1 MAVTMY
7 YDQDA
12 SLDALHGKTVA
23 VMGYGSQGHAQAQN
37 LKDSG
42 VKVIVGLRKG
52 SKRWKEAEEA
62 GLPVMTVPE
71 AAKQA
76 DIIQILIPDERQA
89 EVYKNEI
96 EPYLEEGNALCFSH
110 GFNIHFGQIQPPSH
124 VDVFMVA
131 PKGPGHL
138 VRRVYVEGGGVPSL
152 LAVEQDYTGKAKD
165 LGLAYAKGIGAT
177 RAGVLETT
185 FREET
190 ETDLFGEQ
198 CVLCGGVSEL
208 IRAGFDTLVE
218 AGYAPESAYFECM
231 HEMKLI
237 VDLFYEGGISWM
249 RYSVSDTA
257 QYGDLTRG
265 RRIITQET
273 RKEMKKILAEIQSGE
288 FAKEWILENR
298 ANRPVFN
305 MRTKQDEQHL
315 IEKVGKQL
323 RRMMKWINAKEV

>member
-12 SLDALHGKTVA
+12 SMDALQGKTVA

-42 VKVIVGLRKG
+42 VKVIVGLKKG

-62 GLPVMTVPE
+62 GLQVMTVPE

-76 DIIQILIPDERQA
+76 DIIQVLIPDEKQA

-96 EPYLEEGNALCFSH
+96 EPYLQKGNALCFSH

-138 VRRVYVEGGGVPSL
+138 VRRVYVEGGGVPS
-152 LAVEQDYTGKAKD
+152 YWRWN
-165 LGLAYAKGIGAT
+165 GIIPARPKKSPWRMRRHWGHT
-177 RAGVLETT
+177 RRSIGNHVP
-185 FREET
+185 RRNGNRPH
-190 ETDLFGEQ
+190 FGEQ
-198 CVLCGGVSEL
+198 CVLCGGISGL

-218 AGYAPESAYFECM
+218 ADCTESAYF
-231 HEMKLI
+231 
-237 VDLFYEGGISWM
+237 
-249 RYSVSDTA
+249 
-257 QYGDLTRG
+257 
-265 RRIITQET
+265 
-273 RKEMKKILAEIQSGE
+273 
-288 FAKEWILENR
+288 
-298 ANRPVFN
+298 
-305 MRTKQDEQHL
+305 
-315 IEKVGKQL
+315 
-323 RRMMKWINAKEV
+323 